1 VDEVKSAFDGYKP
14 IHDDKLKLELF
25 HDQSRLTRDRI
36 SGVITNAITGFV
48 LLAVILLLLLGPRMS
63 LIVSVGIPVA
73 FMTAF
78 IGMKVMG
85 LTLNVISLFGMI
97 MVLGM
102 IVDFGIVVS
111 ENSQRYLELGY
122 EKDEAIG
129 RGVTE
134 IVWPVTVTLLCIS
147 AAFGPLLALSGLMG
161 KFIIAIPIVLIL
173 CLTASWFVALFVMP
187 THLSMFAAGKEN
199 TGNIVRDKKAHVK
212 EKGIFG
218 SILGYY
224 RRLLEAALG
233 HRYITLGILVVMLVG
248 SFGLLPV
255 IGFQFMPHGGEESIT
270 VYARMPKE
278 INLKANLREMKK
290 VESIILELP
299 EEDLDVLRTTVGEE
313 TSGFL
318 DPKPGKGTHKTTFDL
333 HLTADEDRKRNA
345 DEINE
350 ELRQKVMAAQKEG
363 VIPASIDFR
372 FEVERNGP
380 PVGKPVNV
388 EIRGEDFDVIE
399 KIAGEYMEYLSGKEG
414 VKDITMD
421 LEVGKKEYRYRVNDH
436 MAARTGVSVRDV
448 AMTLNASFEG
458 AVATSVRQGNDDIDI
473 RVRFPDWARQTFASL
488 DRVMISNHRG
498 GLIPLDIVTR
508 VEQQSGYS
516 QINRLD
522 YKRIVQVQ
530 ANVDTDKVT
539 SREVNS
545 DLQEHFANI
554 SERYQGYE
562 VTYGGEEEETNE
574 RMGELGVLFIFALFI
589 IYIIIAVFFQS
600 LVIPVVVMIAIPFAL
615 VGIILALFTH
625 GQPMSFMST
634 LGFFSLA
641 GVIVS
646 NTLVLVQFINNQ
658 RDSGLSLKDSLV
670 SAGIMRF
677 RPVLLT
683 TGTTVLALFPTIYG
697 LGGKDYFVSP
707 LALSFGYG
715 LIFATIITLI
725 LVPCF
730 YHIAEDLKARTAQ
743 VLSYAGVSMNTA
755 IYTPSDGTNE
765 RERKCREFME
775 CFHHEDMED
784 SIKNRVVNELEER
797 RRMEE
802 AEKSRSKTRSKAKS
816 KKKKKDDPLC

>member
-1 VDEVKSAFDGYKP
+1 
-14 IHDDKLKLELF
+14 
-25 HDQSRLTRDRI
+25 
-36 SGVITNAITGFV
+36 
-48 LLAVILLLLLGPRMS
+48 
-63 LIVSVGIPVA
+63 
-73 FMTAF
+73 
-78 IGMKVMG
+78 
-85 LTLNVISLFGMI
+85 
-97 MVLGM
+97 
-102 IVDFGIVVS
+102 
-111 ENSQRYLELGY
+111 
-122 EKDEAIG
+122 
-129 RGVTE
+129 
-134 IVWPVTVTLLCIS
+134 
-147 AAFGPLLALSGLMG
+147 
-161 KFIIAIPIVLIL
+161 
-173 CLTASWFVALFVMP
+173 
-187 THLSMFAAGKEN
+187 
-199 TGNIVRDKKAHVK
+199 
-212 EKGIFG
+212 
-218 SILGYY
+218 
-224 RRLLEAALG
+224 
-233 HRYITLGILVVMLVG
+233 
-248 SFGLLPV
+248 
-255 IGFQFMPHGGEESIT
+255 
-270 VYARMPKE
+270 
-278 INLKANLREMKK
+278 
-290 VESIILELP
+290 
-299 EEDLDVLRTTVGEE
+299 
-313 TSGFL
+313 
-318 DPKPGKGTHKTTFDL
+318 
-333 HLTADEDRKRNA
+333 
-345 DEINE
+345 
-350 ELRQKVMAAQKEG
+350 
-363 VIPASIDFR
+363 
-372 FEVERNGP
+372 
-380 PVGKPVNV
+380 
-388 EIRGEDFDVIE
+388 
-399 KIAGEYMEYLSGKEG
+399 
-414 VKDITMD
+414 
-421 LEVGKKEYRYRVNDH
+421 
-436 MAARTGVSVRDV
+436 
-448 AMTLNASFEG
+448 MTLNASFEG